1 MTIPHYEEMS
11 HDERALGEL
20 SEREC
25 LDRLGSTSV
34 GRIAFSQN
42 ALPAVVPVNFVL
54 DGGHIMFR
62 TAPGSKLDAAVRG
75 AVVAFETDHIDPST
89 RTGWSVLV
97 VGRCSHE
104 ADPAVIERLDQ
115 LPLDPWLPD
124 PTNNF
129 VRICCDQ
136 TTGRIL
142 GADRVNRDPGA
153 LDRLDAAVPAGLTQ
167 RVPAEQHELDGD
179 R

>member
-1 MTIPHYEEMS
+1 MS

-25 LDRLGSTSV
+25 LDRLASTPV

-54 DGGHIMFR
+54 DDGHILFR
-62 TAPGSKLDAAVRG
+62 TAPGSELDTAVRG
-75 AVVAFETDHIDPST
+75 AVVAFEADDIDPGT

-104 ADPAVIERLDQ
+104 TDAAVIERLDHF
-115 LPLDPWLPD
+115 PLDPWLPD
-124 PTNNF
+124 PTNHF

-136 TTGRIL
+136 ITGRIL
-142 GADRVNRDPGA
+142 GADHVNRESGHSIGSATPKS
-153 LDRLDAAVPAGLTQ
+153 V
-167 RVPAEQHELDGD
+167 V
-179 R
+179 